1 MKIRQLGCLFIM
13 IGCISL
19 AMPALG
25 ADVPKIGIVDF
36 QKVWNTSEAGKM
48 AIADIDTKGKAMESE
63 LKKQGSELQD
73 AKDRLDREA
82 LVMSQDKRSQK
93 ERDLRIKAMDF
104 QDKQKRY
111 GKEFNDFR
119 MKIMSQMQE
128 KVLALSKE
136 IGKKKGYT
144 LILEKNTSGALYFPA
159 SIDITDQLI
168 KMCNEDYAK
177 EQAKQKAKEK
187 KAQDK

>member
-36 QKVWNTSEAGKM
+36 QKVLTSSEAGKK
-48 AIADIDTKGKAMESE
+48 ASADIAAKGKAMESD

-73 AKDRLDREA
+73 AKARLDREA

-93 ERDLRIKAMDF
+93 ERDLRIKIMDF
-104 QDKQKRY
+104 QDKEKRY
-111 GKEFNDFR
+111 KKEFNDYN
-119 MKIMSQMQE
+119 MKLVNQFKE

-144 LILEKNTSGALYFPA
+144 LILEKNTSGALYYPSA
-159 SIDITDQLI
+159 VDITGELI
-168 KMCNEDYAK
+168 KMFNQEYAK
-177 EQAKQKAKEK
+177 EQAKAKKTQPK
-187 KAQDK
+187 KSQ